1 MRCVS
6 CTHWSI
12 FEDVQDYGDTS
23 EPGLDLSALSAKV
36 RLFLVGGP
44 SMVNC
49 NVKSS
54 DQSYAFCSETI
65 TLFVPAEK
73 VFGML

>member
-1 MRCVS
+1 MCVLYS
-6 CTHWSI
+6 LNSLH
-12 FEDVQDYGDTS
+12 VQGYG
-23 EPGLDLSALSAKV
+23 DLSALLAKI
-36 RLFLVGGP
+36 RLFLIGGP

-54 DQSYAFCSETI
+54 SQSYAFCSETI